1 MAYPNAAKA
10 SAASAARTR
19 RFCALLTITCGAAG
33 SAAVKGDTDSGM
45 EAAGATLCGRSAAVI
60 AASDHPSS
68 ERRATIVGVSIPNTR
83 NCVMGGRGSSSLMR
97 QVYIEC
103 SYSLPTICLRL
114 EYLLAGS
121 PSTRASTVLGFA
133 RFAHSTPHSL
143 LFQDLS

>member
-83 NCVMGGRGSSSLMR
+83 NCVMRGRGSSSLMR

-103 SYSLPTICLRL
+103 SYSLPTICLRPQDL
-114 EYLLAGS
+114 FAGA
-121 PSTRASTVLGFA
+121 PTARASRVAGFA
-133 RFAHSTPHSL
+133 QFPHITPQFL
-143 LFQDLS
+143 LVQKLS